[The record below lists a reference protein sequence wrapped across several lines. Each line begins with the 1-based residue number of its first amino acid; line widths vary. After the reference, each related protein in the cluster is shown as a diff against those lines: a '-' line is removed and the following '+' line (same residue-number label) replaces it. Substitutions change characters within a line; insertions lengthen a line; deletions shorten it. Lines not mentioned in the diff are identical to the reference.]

1 MGVEDALEKEKK
13 EGDIVMRQMLHH
25 GGEQKIET
33 CLTNHISQ
41 ALDDVA
47 HLVGA
52 VGSKLKTEL
61 DNKDGGLRDEVD
73 VGQDLLLQQVALCRQ
88 QGGGP
93 QSCQHLAQ
101 TVIEEEVLIWN
112 NRSN

>member
-1 MGVEDALEKEKK
+1 
-13 EGDIVMRQMLHH
+13 MRKMLHH

-52 VGSKLKTEL
+52 VGSELKTEL

-73 VGQDLLLQQVALCRQ
+73 VGKIFCRSRSQQRGFLSLASTLHK
-88 QGGGP
+88 
-93 QSCQHLAQ
+93 QSQKSTKL
-101 TVIEEEVLIWN
+101 LIWN
-112 NRSN
+112 RGN

>member
-1 MGVEDALEKEKK
+1 
-13 EGDIVMRQMLHH
+13 MLLV
-25 GGEQKIET
+25 GGEQEIET

-61 DNKDGGLRDEVD
+61 DNKDGWLRDEVD

-88 QGGGP
+88 QGVGP
-93 QSCQHLAQ
+93 QSCKHLAQ
-101 TVIEEEVLIWN
+101 TVIEEHGATDLE
-112 NRSN
+112 

>member
-1 MGVEDALEKEKK
+1 MIQSTSSNGGKRCVGRGKK
-13 EGDIVMRQMLHH
+13 EGKVVTSWR
-25 GGEQKIET
+25 EQKIET

-88 QGGGP
+88 QGVGP
-93 QSCQHLAQ
+93 QSCKHLAQ
-101 TVIEEEVLIWN
+101 TVIEEHGATDLE
-112 NRSN
+112 

>member
-1 MGVEDALEKEKK
+1 MGVEDALEEEKRRGK
-13 EGDIVMRQMLHH
+13 LLLH
-25 GGEQKIET
+25 GWEQKIET

-52 VGSKLKTEL
+52 VGSELKTEL

-73 VGQDLLLQQVALCRQ
+73 LGQDLLLQQVALCRQ

-93 QSCQHLAQ
+93 ESCQHLAQ
-101 TVIEEEVLIWN
+101 TVIEEHGATDLE
-112 NRSN
+112 